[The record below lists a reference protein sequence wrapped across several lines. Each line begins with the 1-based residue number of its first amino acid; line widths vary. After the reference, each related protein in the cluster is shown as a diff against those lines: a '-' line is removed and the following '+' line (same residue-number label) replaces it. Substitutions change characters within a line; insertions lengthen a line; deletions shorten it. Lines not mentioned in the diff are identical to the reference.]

1 MVKVSIE
8 IEALH
13 PAILAAMPAIVD
25 SKKVLAAV
33 NDVVGEATERD
44 GEFDGAVRGKFGKKE
59 ITVSASGKVTGIKLP
74 KDSPAAHLAVIHWY
88 LQGSRNYFVRVET
101 VELPF
106 SVKEW
111 IAGKQFSLEVVKA

>member
-1 MVKVSIE
+1 MVKVSLNIE
-8 IEALH
+8 SLH
-13 PAILAAMPAIVD
+13 PAIISAMGDGID
-25 SKKVLAAV
+25 HDKVLAAV

-44 GEFDGAVRGKFGKKE
+44 GEFDGNVRSKSGKKE
-59 ITVSASGKVTGIKLP
+59 ITISASGKVSGIKLP

-88 LQGSRNYFVRVET
+88 LQGSRNYFVRVEA

-111 IAGKQFSLEVVKA
+111 IGGKQFAKSMVPA